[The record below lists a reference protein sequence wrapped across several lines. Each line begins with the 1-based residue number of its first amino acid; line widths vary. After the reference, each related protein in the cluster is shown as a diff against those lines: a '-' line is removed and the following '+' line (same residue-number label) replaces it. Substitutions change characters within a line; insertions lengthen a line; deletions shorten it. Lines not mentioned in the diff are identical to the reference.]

1 MCCERVEELRS
12 HKTAITA
19 EGMLYQGYVT
29 RPLRRAWMEDAFIG
43 RRAVALRIRR
53 LEAELERAQEC
64 IQHWTPILQVLKR
77 QEEPLFNQ
85 FFVQSTVQEKLNDY
99 LRSLE
104 IKKEIAQ
111 TEEQL
116 SQLNLLWLD
125 EQR

>member
-1 MCCERVEELRS
+1 MEELRS

-85 FFVQSTVQEKLNDY
+85 FFVQSTVQEN
-99 LRSLE
+99 
-104 IKKEIAQ
+104 
-111 TEEQL
+111 
-116 SQLNLLWLD
+116 
-125 EQR
+125 

>member
-1 MCCERVEELRS
+1 MEHFEKMEQRVKE
-12 HKTAITA
+12 
-19 EGMLYQGYVT
+19 
-29 RPLRRAWMEDAFIG
+29 
-43 RRAVALRIRR
+43 

-125 EQR
+125 EHCKPDW